1 VSATTISPQMRLAR
15 AMTEGELV
23 KHVMEYARLCGWLRV
38 HILPARV
45 KGGRMMTPYQ
55 GDSGMPDMVLA
66 RAGRTLL
73 VELKRQTND
82 DGRVSEAQQR
92 WLDASGGYCWRPIDW
107 LDGTIHDVLK

>member
-1 VSATTISPQMRLAR
+1 VLSDLEKQAR

-23 KHVMEYARLCGWLRV
+23 KHVMEFAREHGWLRV

-55 GDSGMPDMVLA
+55 GDSGFQDMIMARGGRVVLA
-66 RAGRTLL
+66 
-73 VELKRQTND
+73 ELKRQTND
-82 DGRVSEAQQR
+82 EGRISESQQR
-92 WLDASGGYCWRPIDW
+92 WADASGGYIWRPMDW

>member
-1 VSATTISPQMRLAR
+1 MLSPLERQAR

-23 KHVMEYARLCGWLRV
+23 KHVMEYARRCGWLRV

-66 RAGRTLL
+66 RGGRTLL

-82 DGRVSEAQQR
+82 EGRISESQQH
-92 WLDASGGYCWRPIDW
+92 WLEESGGYCWRPMDW